1 VRSSLLDINL
11 RVGSWHGTAHN
22 YYTRVEVKGIE
33 KHSSLL
39 RHEINYNSKKFY
51 GTGKK
56 LFFNEEIENAL
67 MQQKQDFL
75 RII

>member
-1 VRSSLLDINL
+1 VRSTLLDVTLMGRLLAN
-11 RVGSWHGTAHN
+11 N
-22 YYTRVEVKGIE
+22 YYKRVEVKDIE
-33 KHSSLL
+33 KNSSLL

-56 LFFNEEIENAL
+56 LFFNAEIENAL

>member
-1 VRSSLLDINL
+1 MKDN
-11 RVGSWHGTAHN
+11 
-22 YYTRVEVKGIE
+22 E

-39 RHEINYNSKKFY
+39 CYEINYNSKKFY

-56 LFFNEEIENAL
+56 LFFNAEIENAL